1 MTDSELKKRT
11 IKCTDAEWDEIVSSG
26 LKMGKSPSRF
36 IIAKAL
42 LDRGDGFDSDGKP
55 IDGLNFNVN
64 DPDD

>member
-11 IKCTDAEWDEIVSSG
+11 ISCTDAEWGKIVRSAE
-26 LKMGKSPSRF
+26 KMGKSPSRF
-36 IIAKAL
+36 LIAKAL